1 MDSELLYQSPK
12 VRRVIFIILPLM
24 YLAGLIGLNV
34 PLLEPYFRL
43 LTPFNLVASLALLL
57 FFHTDWRPSFLLYC
71 VLAFSVGFLVE
82 VAGVHTGLI
91 FGEYAYGAAL
101 GFKLAE
107 VPLVIGT
114 NWLMLTY
121 LCGSVAD
128 RLPYGKGVKIAA
140 AAGLMTLLDILIEPV
155 AIRLD
160 FWSWTEGII
169 PLQNYVAWYVI
180 SALLFVA
187 FFSFRFK
194 KNNIIA
200 PLLLILQF
208 LFFGLNSL
216 LHLID

>member
-1 MDSELLYQSPK
+1 
-12 VRRVIFIILPLM
+12 
-24 YLAGLIGLNV
+24 
-34 PLLEPYFRL
+34 
-43 LTPFNLVASLALLL
+43 
-57 FFHTDWRPSFLLYC
+57 
-71 VLAFSVGFLVE
+71 
-82 VAGVHTGLI
+82 
-91 FGEYAYGAAL
+91 
-101 GFKLAE
+101 
-107 VPLVIGT
+107 
-114 NWLMLTY
+114 
-121 LCGSVAD
+121 
-128 RLPYGKGVKIAA
+128 
-140 AAGLMTLLDILIEPV
+140 MTLLDILIEPV